1 MAHLKYHTNCSL
13 IFRTL
18 LYIGMEFP
26 KDVEEEGSGR
36 VLEKEFMIYL
46 KPDFGKRGVIILR
59 ISIINVTNIFSVYL
73 FLGTR
78 HDRRRNRNLP

>member
-1 MAHLKYHTNCSL
+1 
-13 IFRTL
+13 
-18 LYIGMEFP
+18 MEFP

-36 VLEKEFMIYL
+36 VLEKEFMTYL
-46 KPDFGKRGVIILR
+46 GPDSGKGEVIILR
-59 ISIINVTNIFSVYL
+59 ISIINVTNIFLLYL